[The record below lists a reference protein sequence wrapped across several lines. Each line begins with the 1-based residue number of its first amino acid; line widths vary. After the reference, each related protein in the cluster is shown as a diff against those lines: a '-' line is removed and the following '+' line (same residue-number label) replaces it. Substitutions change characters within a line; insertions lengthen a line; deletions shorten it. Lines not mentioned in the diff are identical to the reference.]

1 MTTSTTPPGSPGFT
15 QSPLDPG
22 NAVSRQVVPAGA
34 PWTWELRQ
42 GQTLRILD
50 LEGNQAADTLFYS
63 LAEPTAE
70 RYSAIDTI
78 REQGNV
84 YLTTGSRL
92 LSNRGNVMLTI
103 TADTCGR
110 HDTLGGACAAESNQ
124 MRYALD
130 KKSMHSCRDN
140 FLTAISNTAYGLGKR
155 DIASNINFFMNVPL
169 TPDGG
174 LTFEDGI
181 SGAGKYVEMRAEMD
195 VIVLVSNCPQL
206 NNPCNA
212 YNPTPVE
219 MLIWD

>member
-1 MTTSTTPPGSPGFT
+1 MSGPNIIKSRRNIE
-15 QSPLDPG
+15 D
-22 NAVSRQVVPAGA
+22 AVYREVVPGGD
-34 PWTWELRQ
+34 PWMKALKK

-50 LEGNQAADTLFYS
+50 LEGNQAVDTLFFN
-63 LAEPTAE
+63 LADPKE

-78 REQGNV
+78 NAQGNV
-84 YLTTGSRL
+84 YLSTGTRL
-92 LSNRGNVMLTI
+92 MSNEGRVMLTI

-124 MRYALD
+124 VRYGLD
-130 KKSMHSCRDN
+130 KKFMHSCRDN
-140 FLTAISNTAYGLGKR
+140 FLSIIAEHDDCGITKR
-155 DIASNINFFMNVPL
+155 DLSSNINFFMNVPV

-174 LTFEDGI
+174 LSFEDGI

-195 VIVLVSNCPQL
+195 VQVLVSNCPQL

-219 MLIWD
+219 MIIWD

>member
-1 MTTSTTPPGSPGFT
+1 MSGQNLTESKR
-15 QSPLDPG
+15 DPK
-22 NAVSRQVVPAGA
+22 NAVSREIVLGGD
-34 PWTWELRQ
+34 PWLKELKT

-50 LEGNQAADTLFYS
+50 LEGNQAVDTLFFS
-63 LAEPTAE
+63 LADPKE

-78 REQGNV
+78 NAQGNV
-84 YLTTGSRL
+84 YLTAGSKL
-92 LSNRGNVMLTI
+92 MSNEGRVMLTI
-103 TADTCGR
+103 VADTCGR

-124 MRYALD
+124 VRYALD

-140 FLTAISNTAYGLGKR
+140 FLSIIGECDRYGISKR
-155 DIASNINFFMNVPL
+155 DLTSNINFFMNVPL
-169 TPDGG
+169 TPEGG

-181 SGAGKYVEMRAEMD
+181 SGAGKYVELRAEMD
-195 VIVLVSNCPQL
+195 VLVLVSNCPQL